1 MPFWSQILL
10 LGCVGACV
18 GGQLNRAIYR
28 WAIFHKRS
36 ISPWSAPPENA
47 PPRHW
52 QDRIPL
58 VGWCGLRREVSL
70 HGPGFWVRPL
80 LIELFVAVGFPLQYW
95 WEMSGGLIPPGF
107 PQPSTSVLMAS
118 CAVHVLL
125 FCLMFIGSFIDLDE
139 KTIPDEVTVLGA
151 LAGLILAALLP
162 HAMLPNPLHGP
173 PAIIRP
179 LWLADPW
186 PAWLHTSW
194 GLAIGWS
201 CFLGWLYA
209 IVPKIWRTRGGLIKA
224 LRILVAS
231 LRRYAVN
238 WTTGIGLVVGCVSIA
253 GIWWVGGLHWRALLT
268 SLVGLAFGGGM
279 IWAVRIIGTVALR
292 REAMGFGDVTLMAMV
307 GAFVRAGRRTGR
319 GDPRGRM
326 RFGLDAVLVTD
337 PAIRVCWRM
346 CGGSTQPC
354 DLPLGNFPQT
364 LDQSLVCSTGECST
378 APLAGPDSTGRLV
391 WPAPRSVTARPRVLG
406 AASAN

>member
-307 GAFVRAGRRTGR
+307 GAFVGWQPSVIIFFIAPLCGVFLAVGQWVTTGR
-319 GDPRGRM
+319 KDIPYGPFLCFATWLVIDGWTELWYRGVM
-326 RFGLDAVLVTD
+326 DVF
-337 PAIRVCWRM
+337 
-346 CGGSTQPC
+346 
-354 DLPLGNFPQT
+354 
-364 LDQSLVCSTGECST
+364 
-378 APLAGPDSTGRLV
+378 
-391 WPAPRSVTARPRVLG
+391 RVLG
-406 AASAN
+406 PVVPWLLLFCLLLMHGMLTFWRLMTGPR

>member
-118 CAVHVLL
+118 CAVHLLL

-307 GAFVRAGRRTGR
+307 GAFVGWQPSVIIFFIAPLCGVFLAVGQWVTTGR
-319 GDPRGRM
+319 KDIPYGPFLCFATWLVIDGWTELWYRGVM
-326 RFGLDAVLVTD
+326 DVF
-337 PAIRVCWRM
+337 
-346 CGGSTQPC
+346 
-354 DLPLGNFPQT
+354 
-364 LDQSLVCSTGECST
+364 
-378 APLAGPDSTGRLV
+378 
-391 WPAPRSVTARPRVLG
+391 RVLG
-406 AASAN
+406 PVVPWLLLFCLLLMHGMLTFWRLMTGPR

>member
-58 VGWCGLRREVSL
+58 VGWCGLRREASL

-118 CAVHVLL
+118 CAVHLLL

-139 KTIPDEVTVLGA
+139 KTIPDEVTVLGT

-307 GAFVRAGRRTGR
+307 GAFVGWQPSVIIFFIAPLCGVFLAVGQWVTTGR
-319 GDPRGRM
+319 KDIPYGPFLCFATWLVIDGWTELWYRGVM
-326 RFGLDAVLVTD
+326 DVF
-337 PAIRVCWRM
+337 
-346 CGGSTQPC
+346 
-354 DLPLGNFPQT
+354 
-364 LDQSLVCSTGECST
+364 
-378 APLAGPDSTGRLV
+378 
-391 WPAPRSVTARPRVLG
+391 RVLG
-406 AASAN
+406 PVVPWLLLFCLLLMHGMLTFWRLMTGPR

>member
-307 GAFVRAGRRTGR
+307 VGWQPSVIIFFIAPLCGVFLAVGQWVTTGR
-319 GDPRGRM
+319 KDIPYGPFLCFATWLVIDGWTELWYRGVM
-326 RFGLDAVLVTD
+326 DVF
-337 PAIRVCWRM
+337 
-346 CGGSTQPC
+346 
-354 DLPLGNFPQT
+354 
-364 LDQSLVCSTGECST
+364 
-378 APLAGPDSTGRLV
+378 
-391 WPAPRSVTARPRVLG
+391 RVLG
-406 AASAN
+406 PVVPWLLLFCLLLMHGMLTFWRLMTGPR